1 MKKLTGKI
9 TAALKEIGSLLKSV
23 WVDFGNSGPCCGIR
37 FDRKETP
44 CSESMPT
51 PSSCCGVRV

>member
-1 MKKLTGKI
+1 MKKRTEKF

-23 WVDFGNSGPCCGIR
+23 WIEFENSGPCCGIR
-37 FDRKETP
+37 FDRKECS

-51 PSSCCGVRV
+51 ASSCCGVRL

>member
-1 MKKLTGKI
+1 MEKRTGRF

-23 WVDFGNSGPCCGIR
+23 WIEFENSAPCCGIR
-37 FDRKETP
+37 LDRKETT

-51 PSSCCGVRV
+51 PGSCCGVRV